1 MNAMDIINIINAI
14 VLIVGL
20 PLILKATLYIGKK
33 LQVIDHLERAI
44 EELRIS
50 VSSLRGVIDGPISS
64 DIRDTKERVVALETK
79 VNIMWD
85 WVSRRMTLD
94 SQR

>member
-1 MNAMDIINIINAI
+1 MNTMDIVNIINAL

-20 PLILKATLYIGKK
+20 PALLKASLYIGKK

-50 VSSLRGVIDGPISS
+50 VGSLRGVIDGPISS

-85 WVSRRMTLD
+85 WLSRRMTMD
-94 SQR
+94 PQK